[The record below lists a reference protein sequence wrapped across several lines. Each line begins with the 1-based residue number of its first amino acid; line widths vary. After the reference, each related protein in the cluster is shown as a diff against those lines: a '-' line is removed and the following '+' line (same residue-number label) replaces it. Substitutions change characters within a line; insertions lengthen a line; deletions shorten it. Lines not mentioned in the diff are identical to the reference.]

1 MEITDHH
8 WKTIR
13 ELFKSAFNTTGH
25 FSLATIN
32 PDGSPH
38 ITPIGS
44 VVLRDDKTGFYCERF
59 SRNIPTN
66 LQSNPRVCVMA
77 VNAGKWFWLR
87 SLFRGRFNSPPGVR
101 LMGRAGERRKG
112 TDQELA
118 QWQKRIKPLK
128 KFKGYDLLWKN
139 MTDVRDIYFDGF
151 EPIEAGV
158 MTKGSWLS

>member
-1 MEITDHH
+1 MEIQDHH
-8 WKTIR
+8 WKEIHR
-13 ELFKSAFNTTGH
+13 LFKSAVKSTLYYSFATT
-25 FSLATIN
+25 N

-44 VVLRDDKTGFYCERF
+44 IVLRDDKTGFYFEGF
-59 SRNIPTN
+59 SRNIP
-66 LQSNPRVCVMA
+66 SNTKQNQRVCVMA
-77 VNAGKWFWLR
+77 VNAGKWFWLK
-87 SLFRGRFNSPPGVR
+87 SLFRGRFDSPPGVR
-101 LMGRAGERRKG
+101 LMGKAGEKRKG

-118 QWQKRIKPLK
+118 QWQKRVKPLK